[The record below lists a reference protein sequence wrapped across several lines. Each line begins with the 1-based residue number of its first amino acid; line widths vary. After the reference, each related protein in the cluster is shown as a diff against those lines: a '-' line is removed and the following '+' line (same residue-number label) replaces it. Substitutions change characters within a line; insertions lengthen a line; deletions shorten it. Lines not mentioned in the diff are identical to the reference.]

1 MSGIASELEQE
12 LEFELEQELEQEG
25 ETEQEELE
33 FELEQ
38 NWGWPMSWSSSTS
51 MRPSMRPFS
60 ITLRRWRIA
69 AGGHR
74 RCGALPWPP
83 RARRSK
89 EQPGLSR
96 RRMEGELEGEYEL
109 ELEFNPARR
118 AHLNAMLEHMGH
130 AAADAATEQEAAE
143 HFLPLIPLVAK
154 FALPLLGKALP
165 FAAKAAAKL
174 APKILGKVVPNPTR
188 GVANIARTLFRNR
201 STRPL
206 LHAIPRIARGTTT
219 HLGRRVARGGRV
231 PPVLAARRSLAKPP
245 ARSPTRGRSPNLP
258 PLHGAGSPLPSTD
271 AAAAGRPSVRPGGA
285 AGGTSPGSGGFA
297 SPSDGAPMPGAP
309 VPGRL
314 PLPVSNGGAA
324 PIPALRPCRQLLP
337 RHSFAQPAVVK
348 FEAGDDFR
356 LQPMKPAAIRLS
368 GQCARQRRAKS
379 GGRPAPAR
387 RCSSLGC
394 GRKR

>member
-231 PPVLAARRSLAKPP
+231 PPVLAAHARSPNRPP
-245 ARSPTRGRSPNLP
+245 ARQPAGLANTAA
-258 PLHGAGSPLPSTD
+258 HGAGSPPSTD
-271 AAAAGRPSVRPGGA
+271 AAAAGRPSPRRC
-285 AGGTSPGSGGFA
+285 GGTSWAAAVSRRHRMVLGAQLP
-297 SPSDGAPMPGAP
+297 SPAQ
-309 VPGRL
+309 
-314 PLPVSNGGAA
+314 PLPVSNGLAV
-324 PIPALRPCRQLLP
+324 PILALRPCRQP
-337 RHSFAQPAVVK
+337 R
-348 FEAGDDFR
+348 
-356 LQPMKPAAIRLS
+356 AIRLPS
-368 GQCARQRRAKS
+368 P
-379 GGRPAPAR
+379 GR
-387 RCSSLGC
+387 
-394 GRKR
+394 